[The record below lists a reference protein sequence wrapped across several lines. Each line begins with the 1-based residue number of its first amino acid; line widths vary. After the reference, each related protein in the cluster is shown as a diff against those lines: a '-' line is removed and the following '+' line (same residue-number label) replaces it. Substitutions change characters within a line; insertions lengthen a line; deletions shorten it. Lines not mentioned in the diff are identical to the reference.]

1 MAWDADRPVPWA
13 RLLKDWAIYAAI
25 MAAIFLLFFDDDL
38 SMGTFIGLVA
48 SLPIYLLFGSVL
60 AKFGYTRKTMKE
72 MREAT
77 PPRRSS
83 DTADTAPSGRPKPP
97 PTKRTGAG
105 NAHRSSRK
113 R

>member
-60 AKFGYTRKTMKE
+60 AKFGYSRKTMKE
-72 MREAT
+72 MREAS

-83 DTADTAPSGRPKPP
+83 DAADTTPAGRPKPP
-97 PTKRTGAG
+97 PTKRTGG
-105 NAHRSSRK
+105 GQPHRSSRK

>member
-60 AKFGYTRKTMKE
+60 AKFGYSRKTMKE
-72 MREAT
+72 MRAAT
-77 PPRRSS
+77 PPRRST
-83 DTADTAPSGRPKPP
+83 DPEETTPAGRPKPP
-97 PTKRTGAG
+97 PTKRTSTGP
-105 NAHRSSRK
+105 AHRSRRK

>member
-60 AKFGYTRKTMKE
+60 AKFGYSRKTMKE

-83 DTADTAPSGRPKPP
+83 GTADTAPAGRPKPP
-97 PTKRTGAG
+97 PTKRTSSGP
-105 NAHRSSRK
+105 AHRSKRK

>member
-1 MAWDADRPVPWA
+1 MAWDAQRPVPWA

-25 MAAIFLLFFDDDL
+25 MAAIFIVFFNDTL
-38 SMGTFIGLVA
+38 SAGTFIGLVA

-60 AKFGYTRKTMKE
+60 AKFGYSRKTMKE

-77 PPRRSS
+77 PRRSS
-83 DTADTAPSGRPKPP
+83 NTAETTPAGRPKPP
-97 PTKRTGAG
+97 PTKRTSSGP
-105 NAHRSSRK
+105 AHRSKRK